1 VISHNRHYVKL
12 RSISHIHGNNLM
24 NFNVN
29 GFFYTDNYGD
39 LCRKYLDIIR
49 KNSEISKPQ
58 LIVVMMNP
66 GSSKPIGE
74 LKNNVLIP
82 TKPDPTQ
89 FQIMKIMDEKNIDF
103 ARVINLS
110 DLREPRSSIFYSKIK
125 HDRRDSTH
133 SIFDESRE
141 QDLNDLFVK
150 DVPIIF
156 AWGVN
161 SSLDQL
167 TKLAVNK
174 LNISNPLGI
183 LKNDNKYY
191 HARPW
196 SAKKQ
201 QKWINDIL
209 GQMNI

>member
-1 VISHNRHYVKL
+1 
-12 RSISHIHGNNLM
+12 M

-29 GFFYTDNYGD
+29 GFFYTDDRDD
-39 LCRKYLDIIR
+39 LCRKYLDISR
-49 KNSEISKPQ
+49 KNYQPSKPQ
-58 LIVVMMNP
+58 LMVVMMNP

-89 FQIMKIMDEKNIDF
+89 FQIMKIMDKKNIDF

-110 DLREPRSSIFYSKIK
+110 DLREPSSSMFYSKIK
-125 HDRRDSTH
+125 NGRQDHKH

-141 QDLNDLFVK
+141 EDLNDLFVK

-167 TKLAVNK
+167 TKLAVSK
-174 LNISNPLGI
+174 LKISNPLGI
-183 LKNDNKYY
+183 LKNNNKYY

-196 SAKKQ
+196 SVKKQ
-201 QKWINDIL
+201 QKWVNDIL
-209 GQMNI
+209 DQMNI